1 MSRRRYLKII
11 RSNSKD
17 QTRSS
22 SDDLLSPEVI
32 SEQPNEPEVISEQPN
47 EPEVITEQPNEPE
60 VITEQP
66 NEPESTSIEE
76 QPNEPEV
83 ITEQPNEPEST
94 SIEEQPNEPEST
106 SIEEQPNEPES
117 TSIEEQPNEPESTS
131 IEEPQKVIGILSE
144 PEIDKE
150 LNDKIRGLMKQRN
163 EPITPSITPIKK
175 TKKQL
180 SNISYDLPCKH
191 TGPCDR

>member
-32 SEQPNEPEVISEQPN
+32 PEQPNESEVIPEQAEQAEQPEVIPEQAEQPK
-47 EPEVITEQPNEPE
+47 ESEVIPEQAEQPEVIPEQPKESE
-60 VITEQP
+60 VIPEQP
-66 NEPESTSIEE
+66 K
-76 QPNEPEV
+76 
-83 ITEQPNEPEST
+83 
-94 SIEEQPNEPEST
+94 
-106 SIEEQPNEPES
+106 
-117 TSIEEQPNEPESTS
+117 EPESTS